1 MAKYKSGHKRKS
13 SDKFVTKIIIG
24 FGVAFVVLV
33 AALLIYNATKLKYE
47 DFEHVTSFSEVLNQ
61 TEDKYLVYYYS
72 ESCGYC
78 KQIKDEVLDFAT
90 ENNGNLKVYLVDAY
104 DVDGTTI
111 PPFTGGTPTM
121 ALVEDGSITDSFT
134 GAVQA

>member
-61 TEDKYLVYYYS
+61 TEDKYLVY
-72 ESCGYC
+72 
-78 KQIKDEVLDFAT
+78 
-90 ENNGNLKVYLVDAY
+90 
-104 DVDGTTI
+104 
-111 PPFTGGTPTM
+111 
-121 ALVEDGSITDSFT
+121 
-134 GAVQA
+134 